1 MIRVELVR
9 AWPRR
14 YDSLWLDLPDD
25 ATVASAIEASG
36 WDAAEIAV
44 FGERAVMTRALVDGD
59 RIEVLRPLI
68 ADPKDARRRRAQRNA
83 S

>member
-36 WDAAEIAV
+36 WDALEVAV
-44 FGERAVMTRALVDGD
+44 FGERAAMTRALVDGD